1 MAEKPKFMV
10 LEFCFYLKYKSNK
23 DDIWQQETLPGVLL
37 EERKFLKIKKKIKN
51 KEIHNGCAK
60 MQYNTVAGCI
70 KRFLIIRKPKTKEIK
85 FIKTVTSL
93 GLYILKKCKNR
104 GSSELLFFA
113 SDLKVLLP
121 GEFSVKSLKADSRL
135 GWHNNFFNVLELFSP

>member
-1 MAEKPKFMV
+1 
-10 LEFCFYLKYKSNK
+10 
-23 DDIWQQETLPGVLL
+23 
-37 EERKFLKIKKKIKN
+37 
-51 KEIHNGCAK
+51 

-135 GWHNNFFNVLELFSP
+135 G